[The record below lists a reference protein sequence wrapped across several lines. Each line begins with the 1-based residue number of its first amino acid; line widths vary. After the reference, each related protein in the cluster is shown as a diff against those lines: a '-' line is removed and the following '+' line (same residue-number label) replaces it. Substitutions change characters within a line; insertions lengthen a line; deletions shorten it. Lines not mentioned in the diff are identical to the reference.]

1 VGRSALP
8 IVIALFVT
16 ISPPFAAQRPAA
28 SGEAQTARYLESI
41 RKDPNLL
48 IAFLLE
54 MPKGGDLHVHL
65 SGAIYA
71 ETLIQWAIAEH
82 ACADPKT
89 FSLTS
94 SLRQSSGKPVCP
106 PPLVSAETALSD
118 PVLYRSMIDAYSMRN
133 WKVSGQSG
141 HDHFFDT
148 FAKFNAA
155 TESENTGKMLADTA
169 KRAAAQHEVYQEL
182 MFTPTGK
189 PFADMLEAEA
199 VVEAAKAVKLPDD
212 PTPEDFAALQQ
223 SLAALQKAMQQ
234 NGLSSAIQDAIQ
246 QTNEAEKSRDKLLKC
261 GTPAED
267 LGCKVTQRY
276 LFQVG
281 RGREREIVFAQ
292 ILMGFEMAKTDPRF
306 LSLNLVMPED
316 YYIPMHDFPLHM
328 QMLKYLHAQYP
339 GVPLTL
345 HAGEL
350 AAGLVPPEGLRFHV
364 RDSVEIAG
372 AERIGHGVD
381 VLNENN
387 PLQLLEEMAQ
397 KSVMVEICLS
407 SNATILG
414 ISGKD
419 HPLHDY
425 MRAGV
430 PVALA
435 TDDEGVARSD
445 MTHEYLRGVEE
456 QNLTY
461 LELKRMARTSL
472 EHSFIHGASLWSDG
486 KTFAPVKDC
495 AATLSSATIPASCQA
510 FLNANEKAKL
520 QLALEQQFRDFES
533 RKWPAITVESS
544 PAAAR

>member
-1 VGRSALP
+1 VGLLFLLL
-8 IVIALFVT
+8 IA
-16 ISPPFAAQRPAA
+16 IPAAFAAERPAA

-48 IAFLLE
+48 VAFLLQ

-71 ETLIQWAIAEH
+71 ETLIQWAKEQH
-82 ACADPKT
+82 ACIDPKT
-89 FSLTS
+89 FSMS
-94 SLRQSSGKPVCP
+94 DSLRQSTGDPVCP
-106 PPLVSAETALSD
+106 PPTLPAEKATDD
-118 PVLYRSMIDAYSMRN
+118 PVLYRNMVDAYSIRN
-133 WKVSGQSG
+133 VEFSGQSI

-148 FAKFNAA
+148 FAKFGAA

-169 KRAAAQHEVYQEL
+169 NRAASQREVYQEL

-189 PFADMLEAEA
+189 PFADMMKAEA
-199 VVEAAKAVKLPDD
+199 VVEAAKAVKFPDD
-212 PTPEDFAALQQ
+212 PTPEDFAALQR

-234 NGLSSAIQDAIQ
+234 NGLASAIQDAIQ
-246 QTNEAEKSRDKLLKC
+246 QTNEAEKNRDKLLKC

-281 RGREREIVFAQ
+281 RGRQKEIVFAQ
-292 ILMGFEMAKTDPRF
+292 ILMGFEMAKADPRF
-306 LSLNLVMPED
+306 VSLNLVMPED

-339 GVPLTL
+339 NVPLTL

-387 PLQLLEEMAQ
+387 PLQLLDEMAQ
-397 KSVMVEICLS
+397 KKVMVEICLS

-414 ISGKD
+414 VSGKD

-461 LELKRMARTSL
+461 PELKRMARTSL
-472 EHSFIHGASLWSDG
+472 EHSFIHGAGLWSDG
-486 KTFAPVKDC
+486 KTFMPVKEC
-495 AATLSSATIPASCQA
+495 ATAVSSATVSATCQK
-510 FLNANEKAKL
+510 FLDANEKARL
-520 QLALEQQFRDFES
+520 QLKLEQQFRDLES

-544 PAAAR
+544 PATTR

>member
-1 VGRSALP
+1 VSGFLLL
-8 IVIALFVT
+8 VIALFLPLPT
-16 ISPPFAAQRPAA
+16 FAAQRPAA
-28 SGEAQTARYLESI
+28 SGEAQTERYLESI

-48 IAFLLE
+48 VAFLLE
-54 MPKGGDLHVHL
+54 MPKGGDLHMHL

-71 ETLIQWAIAEH
+71 ETLIQWAIDSH
-82 ACADPKT
+82 GCVDPKT
-89 FSLTS
+89 FSLTA

-106 PPLVSAETALSD
+106 PPLLLAEAALLD
-118 PVLYRSMIDAYSMRN
+118 PVLYRSMVDEYSMRN
-133 WKVSGQSG
+133 WQVSGQSG

-148 FAKFNAA
+148 FGKFAAA

-169 KRAAAQHEVYQEL
+169 RRADSQHEVYQEL
-182 MFTPTGK
+182 MFTPTSNSFG
-189 PFADMLEAEA
+189 DMMD
-199 VVEAAKAVKLPDD
+199 AKAVKDFKLPDSS
-212 PTPEDFAALQQ
+212 TPEQFEAFRKL
-223 SLAALQKAMQQ
+223 LVE
-234 NGLSSAIQDAIQ
+234 NGLSKALQDAI
-246 QTNEAEKSRDKLLKC
+246 TEVNEAEKAREKELKC
-261 GTPAED
+261 SASALNP
-267 LGCKVTQRY
+267 GCGVIQRY

-281 RGREREIVFAQ
+281 RGRQREIVFAQ
-292 ILMGFEMAKTDPRF
+292 ILMGFEMAKADPRF
-306 LSLNLVMPED
+306 VSLNLVMPED
-316 YYIPMHDFPLHM
+316 YYVPMHDFPLHM
-328 QMLKYLHAQYP
+328 QMLKYLRAQYP
-339 GVPLTL
+339 NVPLTL

-350 AAGLVPPEGLRFHV
+350 AAELVPPEGLRFHV

-387 PLQLLEEMAQ
+387 PLQLLDEMAQ
-397 KSVMVEICLS
+397 KKVMVEICLS

-414 ISGKD
+414 VSGKE

-472 EHSFIHGASLWSDG
+472 EHAFIHGASLWSEG

-495 AATLSSATIPASCQA
+495 VAAVSSTTVSAACQK
-510 FLNANEKAKL
+510 FLDANEKAKL
-520 QLALEQQFRDFES
+520 QMKLELQFREFEGS
-533 RKWPAITVESS
+533 KWPAITVESS